1 MKLGFIGSNDLN
13 VLKSD
18 ALFAA
23 DHGFTGLEFN
33 WWTTFKDVTADTVV
47 QMRAILDDYGVK
59 ASALGLWGWNH
70 TSPDA
75 AERQEAHLMLNRAIE
90 FAHTL
95 GAEVFVTGGGQV
107 PDGDLAAN
115 VAAFTEVFPPFMDKM
130 RQAGLRPA
138 FYAVHGNSFFT
149 SLKSYEAVWESLP
162 EVGIK
167 FDPANWLHHGDDYIS
182 VLRRAGDKIAYV
194 HIKEHLYHNGDLASQ
209 PPAGMGDIEW
219 GKVMAFLYEADYDGY
234 LSFEPHGDVWGWGDR
249 AHRMRTKML
258 LLSKKYLDQ
267 FLL

>member
-1 MKLGFIGSNDLN
+1 MKLGFIGSNTLDQLS
-13 VLKSD
+13 SD

-23 DHGFTGLEFN
+23 DHGFSGLEFN
-33 WWTTFKDVTADTVV
+33 WWANFREVSAETVG
-47 QMRAILDDYGVK
+47 QMRTILDDYGLK

-70 TSPDA
+70 TAADA
-75 AERQEAHLMLNRAIE
+75 AERAEAHLMLNRAIE

-95 GAEVFVTGGGQV
+95 GAEVLITGGGQI
-107 PDGDLAAN
+107 PDADLDAN
-115 VAAFTEVFPPFMDKM
+115 VAAFVEVFPPFLVKM
-130 RQAGLRPA
+130 QAAALRPA

-149 SLKSYEAVWESLP
+149 SLRSYEAVWETLP

-167 FDPANWLHHGDDYIS
+167 FDPANWLHHGDDYLS
-182 VLRRAGDKIAYV
+182 VLRRHGDKIAYV

-219 GKVMAFLYEADYDGY
+219 GKVMAFLYEADYHGY
-234 LSFEPHGDVWGWGDR
+234 LSLEPHGDIWGWGPR
-249 AHRMRTKML
+249 AEKMRPRML
-258 LLSKKYLDQ
+258 LLSKKYLSQ